1 MIRFSRILPLTPFAP
16 REVRPGPGPR
26 QILNERGAVETVP
39 ADWDLLPPGDAALSR
54 RIKQDG
60 PSVTMIELKGRKRF
74 SRGIWAPADRIRALA
89 QALQVERQDPSYEKK
104 LTAGRERRAQV
115 QEAYAEEFRD
125 TVLRFLN
132 FHPVFQAE
140 GAALADLISAHAV
153 PVGSG
158 TVARTARIPVEDR
171 AAAATIAWLRHQTT
185 AYDGM
190 VIPREKGR
198 RREVRRMLAQTS
210 IRLLAGYRAG
220 RLPDPECPLAAAL
233 QRPAPGSSS

>member
-1 MIRFSRILPLTPFAP
+1 M
-16 REVRPGPGPR
+16 RP
-26 QILNERGAVETVP
+26 E
-39 ADWDLLPPGDAALSR
+39 WR
-54 RIKQDG
+54 R
-60 PSVTMIELKGRKRF
+60 
-74 SRGIWAPADRIRALA
+74 A
-89 QALQVERQDPSYEKK
+89 
-104 LTAGRERRAQV
+104 RRAQV

-125 TVLRFLN
+125 TVLRFLD
-132 FHPVFQAE
+132 FHPVFQSE
-140 GAALADLISAHAV
+140 GAALAELISAHAV

-158 TVARTARIPVEDR
+158 TVARTERIPVEDR

-220 RLPDPECPLAAAL
+220 RLPDREHCPLAAAL
-233 QRPAPGSSS
+233 QRPAPGASP